1 MQKISLAVCAAAGAL
16 MLICGCT
23 VERLPAEDLEVPVLN
38 SDIISILKNP
48 LIRTN
53 SKEKYE
59 AARELNRRVDLT
71 FMRETKTINELFY
84 YGDAI
89 IDAPDSEN
97 RTISFNYQYGDHYIR
112 FTFYTH
118 RIFVHRVDIV
128 EK

>member
-1 MQKISLAVCAAAGAL
+1 MHAIGGQRGARQCIATVGIVQTYHGLAFFHHAQGH
-16 MLICGCT
+16 GRT
-23 VERLPAEDLEVPVLN
+23 VSTEQLLAFELLLEFLVFRN
-38 SDIISILKNP
+38 Q
-48 LIRTN
+48 RAQTG
-53 SKEKYE
+53 
-59 AARELNRRVDLT
+59 RLT